1 MHVVFNA
8 SVESVLLY
16 GSETWTL
23 SQQSEHRLNGCYTRM
38 LRQALN
44 IDPAAHM
51 TNVDLYQELPE
62 LSEKIRIRRLRLAGH
77 CYRHEELIAQR
88 LVLWEPTHRTKG
100 RGRQQLT
107 YEDTLRRDTGLRTA
121 GEMGTCMKE
130 REVWRSI
137 ISRETHST

>member
-8 SVESVLLY
+8 SVESLLLY

-23 SQQSEHRLNGCYTRM
+23 GQQSKHRLDGCYTRM

-44 IDPAAHM
+44 IDPATRM
-51 TNVDLYQELPE
+51 TNEDLYLELPK
-62 LSEKIRIRRLRLAGH
+62 LSKKIQSRRLGLAGH
-77 CYRHEELIAQR
+77 CHRHEELAVQR
-88 LVLWEPTHRTKG
+88 LVLWEPTHGTRR

-107 YEDTLRRDTGLRTA
+107 YVDNLKRDTGLRTV
-121 GEMGTCMKE
+121 GEIGTCMKE